1 MKLASPKECTGCMA
15 CVDTCSHNVLKAT
28 IDTDGYYTIVP
39 DLEKKCIECGR
50 CSQVC
55 PVLNLTQTTGES
67 SPYAAW
73 NKDSKQR
80 KQSASGGIFAAMASS
95 IIQKGG
101 SVYGAAIEGFD
112 VKHLRITD
120 ERELYR
126 LQGSKY
132 QHSDMTG
139 VYKQVRNDLRQ
150 GMYVLFSGL
159 GCQVAGLLSFLD
171 KTQKEKLY
179 TIDTICGGLSTM
191 LPMLHLKES
200 GKYKGILSFRDKEN
214 GWQSKGFRY
223 SLKMIRKDGSVE
235 DLGLDNMVLNT
246 FSSKLLKRS
255 SCLDCK
261 FIGLHRDSDCTIG
274 DFWGDESFK
283 EQHNEGL
290 SVLIAHSDRIIS
302 LVKETHMEARLVLW
316 KDVTAN
322 NCNIYWTHYP
332 LIRYFISRKNALRAM
347 QNKEY
352 SKAARQMNP
361 WSFPG
366 LLLRIYLK
374 TNILYRNIHSRFI

>member
-15 CVDTCSHNVLKAT
+15 CIDACSHTILKAT
-28 IDTDGYYTIVP
+28 IDANGYYAIAP
-39 DLEKKCIECGR
+39 DSEKQCVECGR
-50 CSQVC
+50 CSKVC
-55 PVLNLTQTTGES
+55 PVLNRTQVTGKS
-67 SPYAAW
+67 VPYAAW
-73 NKDSKQR
+73 NMDSEQR
-80 KQSASGGIFAAMASS
+80 RQSASGGIFAALASS
-95 IIQKGG
+95 IIRKGG

-120 ERELYR
+120 EKELHR

-139 VYKQVRNDLRQ
+139 IYRLVQNDLRQ

-159 GCQVAGLLSFLD
+159 GCQVAGLLSFLG
-171 KTQKEKLY
+171 KTNKEKLY

-191 LPMLHLKES
+191 LPMLHLKET
-200 GKYKGILSFRDKEN
+200 GQYKGIFSFRDKEN

-223 SLKMIRKDGSVE
+223 SLKMVRKDGSVE
-235 DLGLDNMVLNT
+235 NLRLDNLVLNT

-261 FIGLHRDSDCTIG
+261 FVGLHRNSDCTVG
-274 DFWGDESFK
+274 DFWGDESFR
-283 EQHNEGL
+283 EQHHEGL
-290 SVLIAHSDRIIS
+290 SVLITHNDRIMS
-302 LVKETHMEARLVLW
+302 LIKETPIDTRLVSW
-316 KDVTAN
+316 KNVVTDN
-322 NCNIYWTHYP
+322 RNIYWTHYP
-332 LIRYFISRKNALRAM
+332 LIRYFFSRKKALRAM
-347 QNKEY
+347 REKDYVTANK
-352 SKAARQMNP
+352 QMSP

-374 TNILYRNIHSRFI
+374 INMLYRSIIH